1 MPDRHGPLKTGR
13 FKVEIGEVQVPG
25 WQTVTI
31 PGISVETTTY
41 REENDPDHEKK
52 TWGQTSY
59 DDLEMVRTMTDT
71 TVYDWRKNVAE
82 GKVEEGRKNVKVT
95 LQNEEGEDEIRWE
108 FTNAWIKEYQP
119 PELDASTDGE
129 VAKESMTLVF
139 EDMLRETL
147 G

>member
-1 MPDRHGPLKTGR
+1 MPDRHGPMRTGR
-13 FKVEIGEVQVPG
+13 FKVEIDNVEVAG
-25 WQTVTI
+25 WQTVII

-41 REENDPDHEKK
+41 REGNDPDYEQN
-52 TWGQTSY
+52 TWGQPSY

-71 TVYDWRKNVAE
+71 TVYDWRKNVVE

-95 LQNEEGEDEIRWE
+95 LQNEEGGDEIRWE
-108 FTNAWIKEYQP
+108 FTNAFIKEYQP

-129 VAKESMTLVF
+129 VPKESMTLVF

>member
-1 MPDRHGPLKTGR
+1 MRTGR
-13 FKVEIGEVQVPG
+13 FKVEIDDVEVSG

-31 PGISVETTTY
+31 PGISTESETY
-41 REENDPDHEKK
+41 REGDDSEYQQQL
-52 TWGQTSY
+52 WGQTSY
-59 DDLEMVRTMTDT
+59 DDLEMVRAMTDT
-71 TVYDWRKNVAE
+71 TVYDWQRKIIQ
-82 GKVEEGRKNVKVT
+82 GKVDEGRKTVAVT
-95 LQNEEGEDEIRWE
+95 LQNEEGGDEIRWE

-129 VAKESMTLVF
+129 VPKESITVVF

>member
-1 MPDRHGPLKTGR
+1 MRTGR
-13 FKVEIGEVQVPG
+13 FKVEIDDVEVSG

-31 PGISVETTTY
+31 PGISTESDTY
-41 REENDPDHEKK
+41 REGDDSEYQQQL
-52 TWGQTSY
+52 WGQTSY
-59 DDLEMVRTMTDT
+59 DDLEMVRAMTDT
-71 TVYDWRKNVAE
+71 TVYDWQRKIIQ
-82 GKVEEGRKNVKVT
+82 GKVDEGRKTVAVT
-95 LQNEEGEDEIRWE
+95 LQNEEGGDEIRWE

-129 VAKESMTLVF
+129 VPKESITLVF

>member
-1 MPDRHGPLKTGR
+1 MRTGR
-13 FKVEIGEVQVPG
+13 FKVEIDDVEVAG

-31 PGISVETTTY
+31 PGVSVETGTY
-41 REENDPDHEKK
+41 REGDDSDYEQQ
-52 TWGQTSY
+52 TWGQPSY
-59 DDLEMVRTMTDT
+59 DDLEMVRAMTDT
-71 TVYDWRKNVAE
+71 TVYDWRTKVVE
-82 GKVEEGRKNVKVT
+82 GKVEEGRKTVKVT
-95 LQNEEGEDEIRWE
+95 IQNEEGGDEIRWE

-129 VAKESMTLVF
+129 VPKESVTVVF